1 MVDLGKPVV
10 LAAGFAVLAACARG
24 GSPAADVAGE
34 RAAIE
39 AVSLAWKN
47 AYNAGDASAVGALY
61 AEDAVL
67 SAPGER
73 AVHGSA
79 AISEYFIEKVAEFG
93 AAGLTVE
100 DEPMGDI
107 LASCDLAW
115 QWKTYKIIDKAGT
128 VVDAGKL
135 VTLFRRQDQKWLI
148 AGDTWN
154 SDATPGEAEH
164 PGHSRDLA
172 VQKTSR

>member
-1 MVDLGKPVV
+1 MFDLARPVI
-10 LAAGFAVLAACARG
+10 LAAGFAVLAACAG
-24 GSPAADVAGE
+24 SGSPAVDVAAE
-34 RAAIE
+34 KAAIK
-39 AVSLAWKN
+39 AVSVAWKN
-47 AYNAGDASAVGALY
+47 AYNAGDAAAVGALY

-79 AISEYFIEKVAEFG
+79 AIREYFVEKVAEFG

-100 DEPMGDI
+100 DKPMGDV

-115 QWKTYKIIDKAGT
+115 QWKTYKVIDKAGA

-135 VTLFRRQDQKWLI
+135 VTLFRRQDGRWLI

-154 SDATPGEAEH
+154 SDATPRAPTGPTAVSPLATP
-164 PGHSRDLA
+164 PG
-172 VQKTSR
+172 

>member
-10 LAAGFAVLAACARG
+10 LAAGFAVLAACARS

-73 AVHGSA
+73 AVRGSA
-79 AISEYFIEKVAEFG
+79 AIGEYFVEKVAEFG
-93 AAGLTVE
+93 AAELTVE
-100 DEPMGDI
+100 DEPMGDV

-135 VTLFRRQDQKWLI
+135 VTLFRRQERKWLI